1 MPQPSLGCQVK
12 TEASWPSCRTEF
24 GNSIRRATS
33 TLSATSNTEGLSGVR
48 LIPAAIPWENAA
60 FTMVHNGYVGHNLI
74 FQPLRI
80 ARRKG

>member
-48 LIPAAIPWENAA
+48 LIQQQFRGRTLHSLWC
-60 FTMVHNGYVGHNLI
+60 TTVM
-74 FQPLRI
+74 
-80 ARRKG
+80 